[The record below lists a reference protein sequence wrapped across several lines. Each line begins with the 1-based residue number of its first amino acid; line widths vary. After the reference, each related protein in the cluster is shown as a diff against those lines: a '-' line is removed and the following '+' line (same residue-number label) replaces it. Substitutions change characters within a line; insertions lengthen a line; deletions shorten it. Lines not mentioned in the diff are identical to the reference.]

1 MVCEHLVECLAG
13 ADRAGLADVGRR
25 VPVADLGDRGLDPV
39 DLLFATSALPFMFQ
53 VTMAVRR
60 FFET

>member
-1 MVCEHLVECLAG
+1 LTTEASI
-13 ADRAGLADVGRR
+13 
-25 VPVADLGDRGLDPV
+25 PSIFF
-39 DLLFATSALPFMFQ
+39 FATSALPFMFQ